1 MTMKKFSY
9 LLAIT
14 LMVVITPLICFGQ
27 NSTTAN
33 YLDMSASPVN
43 PEPLQNIT
51 ITLNSYSFDLDRAQ
65 VTWLVNGQ
73 IKKTEIGL
81 KEFTVQAG
89 KNGQKTTV
97 GVRVETTEFGL
108 IEKEISLTPSLVDL
122 IYESLSY
129 VPPFYKGR
137 ALNPNQGVVLVTAIP
152 ELIDS
157 AGNKLLTQNIIYSW
171 KKDGKVQGSSSGLGK
186 NIFVFSGTVPIRDSL
201 IEVTASSLD
210 GSVTASK
217 QINITNIKSA
227 QVIFYEDSPIY
238 GIMFNRAITNTV
250 RMLSDEF
257 KVKAFPY
264 FMSVGYSQSPDLNY
278 KWGINGNPSENL
290 EEDKGAMVF
299 RIENPGTGMASIDLK
314 VESISRI
321 FQFGQ
326 NSFNIS
332 FEKQ

>member
-1 MTMKKFSY
+1 MIKKKLSY
-9 LLAIT
+9 LLTIT
-14 LMVVITPLICFGQ
+14 LLIIIAPCICLGQ
-27 NSTTAN
+27 NLQSPN
-33 YLDMSASPVN
+33 SYLTIEPKN
-43 PEPLQNIT
+43 PEPLQEVRVTVSSLTDNLDASKIT
-51 ITLNSYSFDLDRAQ
+51 WI
-65 VTWLVNGQ
+65 VNGQ
-73 IKKTEIGL
+73 TKKTEIGL

-89 KNGQKTTV
+89 KNGQKTMV
-97 GVRVETTEFGL
+97 KSIVEIPNKG
-108 IEKEISLTPSLVDL
+108 IEEVEISFVPSVVDL

-129 VPPFYKGR
+129 TPPFYKGR

-157 AGNKLLTQNIIYSW
+157 AGSKLLAQNIIYTW
-171 KKDGKVQGSSSGLGK
+171 KKDGYVQGSSSGLGK

-210 GSVTASK
+210 GNITASK

-278 KWGINGNPSENL
+278 KWSINGSPSENL
-290 EEDKGAMVF
+290 EEDKGAMIF